1 MLDTEF
7 TTIEEG
13 FEKLKKAVNTRNQ
26 MGGAMYFN
34 ICEEDC
40 LKIADKLSS
49 MGVSKLAIATIGGW
63 ELRR

>member
-1 MLDTEF
+1 MLDIELAS
-7 TTIEEG
+7 IEEG
-13 FEKLKKAVNTRNQ
+13 FEKLKKAVSTRDQ

-49 MGVSKLAIATIGGW
+49 MGASKLAIASSGGW
-63 ELRR
+63 ELRH

>member
-13 FEKLKKAVNTRNQ
+13 FEKLKSAVSTRNM
-26 MGGAMYFN
+26 MGGAMYYN

-49 MGVSKLAIATIGGW
+49 VGADKLAIAEIGGW
-63 ELRR
+63 KLRR